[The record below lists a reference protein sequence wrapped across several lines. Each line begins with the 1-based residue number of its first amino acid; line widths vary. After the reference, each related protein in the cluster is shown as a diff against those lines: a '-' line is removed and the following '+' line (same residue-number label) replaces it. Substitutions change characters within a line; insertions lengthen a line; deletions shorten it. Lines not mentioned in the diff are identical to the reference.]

1 MTIPSKSGLSWK
13 VSEEDMGSDLASKG
27 PHMSALGAN
36 KPTSDKAGVQTAQ
49 RTPVQATAGEKT
61 QAVDAAKKKAS
72 PAEKAPEVAKPNPP
86 SPPKEPASAP
96 KPDTHAKPSSSA
108 SSESVPSAK
117 SRRDPKKDP
126 EVDEPSVFLPARP
139 IAPLSYTGDED
150 PVVVDV
156 FRALNDIITVI
167 NADGSQGPFSSTIE
181 KAKDELGGIGKKVS
195 EIKQIEQE
203 KADAKV
209 KATQADFENAATE
222 LVRRLEAEMQNQS
235 AQWKEEFEAEREK
248 ISQSYQERLKNEVDR
263 LQQVSDLSVR
273 NQLLE
278 QAVSLKKQFLADVR
292 DRVETEREGRLAKL
306 SDLSNSV
313 GELEKLTLEWNS
325 VIDANLRTQHL
336 QVAIDAVRTRLEQTD
351 RPRPFIKELAA
362 LKEVAEGDSL
372 VNSAIAS
379 INPTAYQRGVSTP
392 AQLIDRFRRVASEV
406 RKASLLPEDAGIA
419 SHAASLFLSR
429 FLFKKQGL
437 AMGDDV
443 ESILT
448 RTEMLLEEGA
458 LDDAAREMN
467 SLSGWAKSL
476 SADWL
481 SEVRR
486 VLEVRQALDV
496 SCSFFSMLG

>member
-1 MTIPSKSGLSWK
+1 
-13 VSEEDMGSDLASKG
+13 
-27 PHMSALGAN
+27 MSALGAN
-36 KPTSDKAGVQTAQ
+36 KPSSNKAEVQTAQ
-49 RTPVQATAGEKT
+49 QTPVQATAGEKT
-61 QAVDAAKKKAS
+61 QAVDAAKKRVPPTDKS
-72 PAEKAPEVAKPNPP
+72 PEAAKPNPP
-86 SPPKEPASAP
+86 APPKEAAP
-96 KPDTHAKPSSSA
+96 TSQPDTRTTPTKNSSPRLPSSS
-108 SSESVPSAK
+108 K
-117 SRRDPKKDP
+117 STRDPKKDP
-126 EVDEPSVFLPARP
+126 EVNEPSVFLPPKP
-139 IAPLSYTGDED
+139 IAPISYTGGED

-156 FRALNDIITVI
+156 FKTLNDIITVV
-167 NADGSQGPFSSTIE
+167 NADGSQGKYSSTIE
-181 KAKDELGGIGKKVS
+181 KAKAELGGVGKRITQLRRS
-195 EIKQIEQE
+195 EQK
-203 KADAKV
+203 KADAKI
-209 KATQADFENAATE
+209 KATQAEFETAATE
-222 LVRRLEAEMQNQS
+222 LVRRLEAEMQNQG
-235 AQWKEEFEAEREK
+235 AQWKDEFEAEREK
-248 ISQSYQERLKNEVDR
+248 ISQSYQERLKSEVDR

-278 QAVSLKKQFLADVR
+278 QAVSLKKQFLADVK
-292 DRVETEREGRLAKL
+292 DRVENERDGRLAKL
-306 SDLSNSV
+306 SELSNSV
-313 GELEKLTLEWNS
+313 GELEKLTAEWNS

-336 QVAIDAVRTRLEQTD
+336 QVAVDAVRTNLEQTD

-362 LKEVAEGDSL
+362 LKEVADGDSL

-379 INPTAYQRGVSTP
+379 INPTAYQRGISTP

-406 RKASLLPEDAGIA
+406 RKASLLPEDAGVA

-437 AMGDDV
+437 ALGDDV

-481 SEVRR
+481 GEVRR

-496 SCSFFSMLG
+496 SHLNNVPLGWS